1 MERAKRSVWAE
12 AWAITRP
19 YWFSE
24 ERWVARGL
32 LASVLIINL
41 VQVWINVRLNSWRND
56 FYNALQNYDR
66 PEFFYQLGLFAL
78 LAGTYIVLFVYG
90 VYLQQMLQIR
100 WRRWMTNVYL
110 REWLADKTYY
120 RLQLKGDGTDNPDQR
135 IAEDLNLF
143 PSQTLNLSLGLLTN
157 VVQAVS
163 FSFIL
168 WDLSGPLDIP
178 LGSTTVSIPGY
189 MFWAVLIY
197 TAIATW
203 LAIRLGR
210 PLISLNFQQQ
220 RFEAD
225 FRFSLVRLRENTES
239 VAFYSG
245 EARELEIFGDR
256 FGKVFGN
263 FWAIMV
269 RTRIL
274 GFAQNGTAQAAV
286 VFPYLVAAPRY
297 FAERMQLGA
306 IQQVAD
312 AFIQLQ
318 SSLAF
323 VITSYNDIANWK
335 AVLDRLATFRDR
347 VDEIQAAARGP
358 QPIAIERAGA
368 GVAVANLDLDLP
380 NGKLLRKGL
389 NFDVAAGQALLI
401 SGPTGTGKSTVLR
414 AIAGLWPFGHGHVRL
429 DERRAFFI
437 PQKSYI
443 PLGSLRQA
451 LFYPRRWNRGLGGT
465 APRCPQDS
473 WSRAPSARSRQ
484 GGYVGATLVGR
495 RAATIGV
502 CANIAG

>member
-1 MERAKRSVWAE
+1 
-12 AWAITRP
+12 
-19 YWFSE
+19 
-24 ERWVARGL
+24 
-32 LASVLIINL
+32 LI
-41 VQVWINVRLNSWRND
+41 
-56 FYNALQNYDR
+56 
-66 PEFFYQLGLFAL
+66 G
-78 LAGTYIVLFVYG
+78 
-90 VYLQQMLQIR
+90 
-100 WRRWMTNVYL
+100 
-110 REWLADKTYY
+110 
-120 RLQLKGDGTDNPDQR
+120 
-135 IAEDLNLF
+135 
-143 PSQTLNLSLGLLTN
+143 
-157 VVQAVS
+157 
-163 FSFIL
+163 
-168 WDLSGPLDIP
+168 
-178 LGSTTVSIPGY
+178 
-189 MFWAVLIY
+189 
-197 TAIATW
+197 
-203 LAIRLGR
+203 
-210 PLISLNFQQQ
+210 LNFQQQ

-239 VAFYSG
+239 VAFYGG

-318 SSLAF
+318 GSLAF

-347 VDEIQAAARGP
+347 VDEIQAAARAP

-380 NGKLLRKGL
+380 NGKALRKGL

-451 LFYPRRWNRGLGGT
+451 LFYPDAGNGVSEQKVLEVLKTVGLEHLAPDLDKVDMWAQRLSGGEQQRLGFARILLAEPVTIFLDEAT
-465 APRCPQDS
+465 ASLDEAGQKALYQLLRDL
-473 WSRAPSARSRQ
+473 PSHPTIIS
-484 GGYVGATLVGR
+484 VGHRATLPQFHDRVFEL
-495 RAATIGV
+495 APEPA
-502 CANIAG
+502 